1 MQKRKNVTRKI
12 TAIAMALI
20 VLCIA
25 NATPVL
31 AAAPNNG
38 SASTYGVI
46 TPWHYGDGYIT
57 LDGHSHSSDLF
68 GVKAG
73 NTARVEVTVTEVSG
87 QYSEM
92 GLGVSLIRQYPN
104 RVIEQTIHFYG
115 TGNHTY
121 TFTASA
127 GGSYCIQFYTRAGS
141 RYTFTYKITY

>member
-1 MQKRKNVTRKI
+1 
-12 TAIAMALI
+12 MALI

-25 NATPVL
+25 SATPVL

-57 LDGHSHSSDLF
+57 LSGHSHSSDLF
-68 GVKAG
+68 SVRAG
-73 NTARVEVTVTEVSG
+73 NTARVEVTVTDFSENYSG
-87 QYSEM
+87 MS
-92 GLGVSLIRQYPN
+92 LAVSLQRRYPSTST
-104 RVIEQTIHFYG
+104 EQTVHFYG

-127 GGSYCIQFYTRAGS
+127 GGSYCIQFSARPDCK
-141 RYTFTYKITY
+141 YTFTYKITY

>member
-1 MQKRKNVTRKI
+1 MQKRKKVTKKI

-46 TPWHYGDGYIT
+46 TPWHYGNGYVT
-57 LDGHSHSSDLF
+57 LEGDSHSSDLF
-68 GVKAG
+68 SVRAN
-73 NTARVEVTVTEVSG
+73 NTARVEVTVTEISG

-92 GLGVSLIRQYPN
+92 GLGVSFIRQYPN
-104 RVIEQTIHFYG
+104 RVTEQTIHLYG
-115 TGNHTY
+115 TGSHTY

-127 GGSYCIQFYTRAGS
+127 GGSYYIQFYTRVGC

>member
-25 NATPVL
+25 NSTPVL

-57 LDGHSHSSDLF
+57 LNGHSHSSDLF
-68 GVKAG
+68 SVRAG
-73 NTARVEVTVTEVSG
+73 NTAKVEVTVTNVSG
-87 QYSEM
+87 KYPEM

-104 RVIEQTIHFYG
+104 HVTEQTIHFYG
-115 TGNHTY
+115 AGSHTY

-127 GGSYCIQFYTRAGS
+127 GGSYYIQFYTRADCQ
-141 RYTFTYKITY
+141 YTFTYKITY